1 MKTLFTLLM
10 TILVIIAGA
19 ASLQFFTKSVYSTS
33 ALLTLVAILSIDAV
47 VYMVGNKKVSQ

>member
-10 TILVIIAGA
+10 MILIIIAGTV
-19 ASLQFFTKSVYSTS
+19 SVQFFTKSVYSTS

-47 VYMVGNKKVSQ
+47 VYLVSNKKVSL